1 MIFHR
6 WIDEKEDFYH
16 LAGYEMAN
24 EVFSSDLI
32 FFPFPS
38 ISSVVKWCLFF
49 IFITSIKLLKKLLS
63 GIQKSQSLLS
73 LISICPTFC
82 LLHLQHS

>member
-38 ISSVVKWCLFF
+38 ISSVVKWCLF
-49 IFITSIKLLKKLLS
+49 LY
-63 GIQKSQSLLS
+63 
-73 LISICPTFC
+73 
-82 LLHLQHS
+82 LLHLSNYLTSYYLAIKRANLCCH